1 MCLSVCVPS
10 PSHTW
15 RGCQCWCPLLVF
27 AGTLGRGPSQLPCPA
42 CFPFW
47 CFHDLPLFGKPTT
60 YSLSSY
66 GPAGRWRLTV
76 RLHSAWVLCGQ
87 GSRFHPFA
95 VFSGLNDG
103 SKTWEPLCPLS
114 VLHPSHLIHYPLTS
128 ASANS
133 LDRAFSCG
141 LARLLCGV
149 FSPLFQPILCQLI
162 LLKTFPSLAAVS
174 HLNKLP
180 GSRLPRAM
188 PLLQC
193 SQAVFQSFLAL
204 PLPQSMPLM
213 WQNYDRKALSAVEFS
228 LCCGMGAYLSIR
240 VCVWQCMYCSGV
252 CVCFVC
258 SSVRVNA
265 WVSRNVSL
273 CASIL
278 SINLDFISLSPTVRV
293 PYFIDL
299 KKPQDQGLNHT
310 CNYYLQPEDDVTIGV
325 WWVSSTKDAG

>member
-1 MCLSVCVPS
+1 MPSACVCRDVGVGS
-10 PSHTW
+10 FSIT
-15 RGCQCWCPLLVF
+15 
-27 AGTLGRGPSQLPCPA
+27 
-42 CFPFW
+42 
-47 CFHDLPLFGKPTT
+47 
-60 YSLSSY
+60 LSSMFPILMFPWSPVVWQTNY
-66 GPAGRWRLTV
+66 IHTSAGRWRLTV

-103 SKTWEPLCPLS
+103 SETWEPLCLLS
-114 VLHPSHLIHYPLTS
+114 VLYPSHLIHYPLTS

-204 PLPQSMPLM
+204 PLRSKYASHLAKS
-213 WQNYDRKALSAVEFS
+213 WQK
-228 LCCGMGAYLSIR
+228 
-240 VCVWQCMYCSGV
+240 
-252 CVCFVC
+252 
-258 SSVRVNA
+258 
-265 WVSRNVSL
+265 
-273 CASIL
+273 
-278 SINLDFISLSPTVRV
+278 
-293 PYFIDL
+293 
-299 KKPQDQGLNHT
+299 
-310 CNYYLQPEDDVTIGV
+310 
-325 WWVSSTKDAG
+325 ST